1 VLIISDTNILSSLAA
16 AEALPLLFRLFPNN
30 VIYIPPAV
38 QQELQVGLER
48 GQAYLQMIL
57 DAVSGGQLQVLPLS
71 DREQHLAGQ
80 LPRTLNLGEQ
90 EAIALT
96 QSHQARL
103 LSNDK
108 RAVRYCQTYQLKVV
122 DLADVLRLLW
132 TRRVVTRANVEQ
144 IITRMQQVENLVL
157 NQTDRDK
164 IFAPIPRRRRRRK
177 S

>member
-1 VLIISDTNILSSLAA
+1 MLIISDTNILSSLAA
-16 AEALPLLFRLFPNN
+16 GDALPLLFRLFPNN

-48 GQAYLQMIL
+48 GQAYLQMTL
-57 DAVSGGQLQVLPLS
+57 DAVTEGQLQVLPLS
-71 DREQHLAGQ
+71 DREQHLAEQ
-80 LPRTLNLGEQ
+80 LPRKLNLGEQ

-96 QSHQARL
+96 QSRRARL

-108 RAVRYCQTYQLKVV
+108 RVVRYCQTHQLKVV

-132 TRRVVTRANVEQ
+132 TRRVITHAKVEQ
-144 IITRMQQVENLVL
+144 LITRMQQVENLVL
-157 NQTDRDK
+157 SQVDRDK
-164 IFAPIPRRRRRRK
+164 IFAPIPRRRHRRK